1 MGPKPKDKRK
11 ETKRQR
17 WKPLDA
23 GTKQPREEE
32 DSTVDADSAPNL
44 HSCIEANNNNLP
56 EGKTSSVSTLAPI
69 EPTCDPQFR
78 KRGITSNW
86 SRYDEPVEV
95 ETEYTRKRGEDFD
108 LLLSLSAGASAH
120 FRFKEQQEW
129 QDEPAEI
136 SEFLSIDCDTI
147 VQALH
152 TIPLHKRLDL
162 PEDIFPAKVIEEFNA
177 EAAAEKE
184 KYEAFLQTGKR
195 QVKKVPDVGESL
207 KNSLQAAIATAAG
220 KPKPKPKDDDLDELL
235 ESCLSLKPKSKLV
248 EAGNSE
254 KTEDDKNLE
263 FLLSLTHERS
273 DKEVPASG
281 DTAPVEAGALIL
293 VDTIKPTSQP
303 QKPAVEPQKLAPE
316 PQKPT
321 VDLEDWLDSVLQD

>member
-23 GTKQPREEE
+23 ETKQSREEE
-32 DSTVDADSAPNL
+32 KPTVDADNAP
-44 HSCIEANNNNLP
+44 NLP
-56 EGKTSSVSTLAPI
+56 EGKISSVSTPTAI

-78 KRGITSNW
+78 KRGISSNW
-86 SRYDEPVEV
+86 GRYDEPVEV

-120 FRFKEQQEW
+120 FRFKEQQDW
-129 QDEPAEI
+129 QNEPAEI

-162 PEDIFPAKVIEEFNA
+162 PEDIFPAKVIEEFNT

-184 KYEAFLQTGKR
+184 KYEAFLRTGKR
-195 QVKKVPDVGESL
+195 QVKKVPDVRESL
-207 KNSLQAAIATAAG
+207 TNSLQAAIAAAAG
-220 KPKPKPKDDDLDELL
+220 KPKLKPKDDDLDELL
-235 ESCLSLKPKSKLV
+235 ESCLSQKPKSKLA
-248 EAGNSE
+248 EADNPE
-254 KTEDDKNLE
+254 KKTEDDLE
-263 FLLSLTHERS
+263 FLLSLKHEYS
-273 DKEVPASG
+273 NKEVPSSG
-281 DTAPVEAGALIL
+281 DTAHVEARVGIQEET
-293 VDTIKPTSQP
+293 VKPSSQ
-303 QKPAVEPQKLAPE
+303 